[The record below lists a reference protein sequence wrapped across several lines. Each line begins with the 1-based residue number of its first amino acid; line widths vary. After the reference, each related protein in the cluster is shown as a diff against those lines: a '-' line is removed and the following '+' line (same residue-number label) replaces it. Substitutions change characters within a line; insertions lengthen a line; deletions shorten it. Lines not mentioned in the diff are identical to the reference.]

1 MFLYMKNPKKIYL
14 IKAITLIFILIGFF
28 YILWNRDGSY
38 LSYFKNDNIS
48 AVNGSNAT
56 VADTNNSDNN
66 TQVLCRN
73 LFGEGDLKKKINFL
87 FVAENFTNKND
98 FISQVN
104 TYLGLNGND
113 PLSLFQYSPFNEFK
127 NSYTVRYQ
135 FIPNKDYEC
144 ADSNSVVPND
154 KRFCFNNTIAL
165 QTFALSCGESAYD
178 TDFIVVLS
186 KKSFRS
192 SSDSYTLEEID
203 PRTRIVRVSVA
214 VPENTPPEKMEV
226 VMRNAMNANK
236 KTLLHEFGHALG
248 MLSDEYIA
256 YDKKGYKPIAGTRA
270 ANIDTAGCPK
280 WSSGQMNTLSPHY
293 GDYITYQ
300 SCIANL
306 NTVDSRDDS
315 QFKACYAN
323 IPPEAFEQD
332 FSKGSRIGSGCYW
345 GAGAVNGFRSIQTSI
360 MRNPGVTELGLINEG
375 IARVGIKKLIE
386 SRNLPINTLNI
397 VPSKISLLK
406 TTLSTDGRSKQYQF
420 RLEFDVL
427 NQQKKHVLIRINRHN
442 YDLSASVNGKRVNVI
457 TSNPINNNYYAYY
470 DHVISIKDH
479 ADLNLVPSDEIIM
492 VINAIYNT
500 VSATKS
506 LKINLANLKI
516 ENLKKVDFQIENLLE

>member
-1 MFLYMKNPKKIYL
+1 MKNSQKISL
-14 IKAITLIFILIGFF
+14 IKIIVIALLLIGSSYF
-28 YILWNRDGSY
+28 IWNREGSL
-38 LSYFKNDNIS
+38 LSSFNNNIS
-48 AVNGSNAT
+48 AVNGSYVA
-56 VADTNNSDNN
+56 VADTKNSDNK
-66 TQVLCRN
+66 QLSCRT

-87 FVAENFTNKND
+87 FVAENFTDKDD

-113 PLSLFQYSPFNEFK
+113 PLSLFQYIPFNEFK

-144 ADSNSVVPND
+144 TDSNSTVPND

-165 QTFALSCGESAYD
+165 QTLASSCGESAYD

-214 VPENTPPEKMEV
+214 VPENTPPEKLEV

-236 KTLLHEFGHALG
+236 RTLLHEFGHALG
-248 MLSDEYIA
+248 LLSDEYIA
-256 YDKKGYKPIAGTRA
+256 YDKEGYKPIAGTGA

-280 WSSGQMNTLSPHY
+280 WSSGKMNTLSPY
-293 GDYITYQ
+293 YSDYLAYQ
-300 SCIANL
+300 SCITNL
-306 NTVDSRDDS
+306 NITDSRDDNR
-315 QFKACYAN
+315 FKACYAN

-332 FSKGSRIGSGCYW
+332 FSKGSQIGSGCYW

-360 MRNPGVTELGLINEG
+360 MRNPGVVELGVINEK
-375 IARVGIKKLIE
+375 IARVGIKKLID
-386 SRNLPINTLNI
+386 SRNISISKLNI
-397 VPSKISLLK
+397 IPREIGLIK

-427 NQQKKHVLIRINRHN
+427 NQQKKHVLLRINRHN
-442 YDLSASVNGKRVNVI
+442 YDLSASVDGKRAAVI
-457 TSNPINNNYYAYY
+457 TSNPINDNYYASY
-470 DHVISIKDH
+470 DYMISIKDH
-479 ADLNLVPSDEIIM
+479 TDLNLVPSDEITM
-492 VINAIYNT
+492 VINAIFNK
-500 VSATKS
+500 VSAAKS

-516 ENLKKVDFQIENLLE
+516 KILSTNQ